1 MSHELPSLNRR
12 RFLSAAVSIG
22 SIAAL
27 TTLFVPPEY
36 AHAAVETLPETGW
49 VPPQSLATSYG
60 SNVYMKRMP
69 DGSGV
74 IKTYKDAFSTTS
86 VARADFFM
94 GADKKMKIAMS
105 VIGKNNQ
112 LQVVDVASG
121 VNTTTVT
128 PFTDSAGGLASV
140 QYNDRDGK
148 VYAIGDGEMYNWSQ
162 GAPAMVG
169 LGKLTEKTT
178 AGYGFA
184 FDSKGRVWAGGYP
197 QSIFASYDPATGA
210 IKSYPPVD
218 PKSAYV
224 RSITII
230 NDVVYLGTGSAAP
243 KIFYF
248 SVDTPEDVKQLPN
261 PSNIGPTG
269 FIDKL
274 DTHYGRLFAYYEDA
288 NRKARISVY
297 NPAWGTWRNFP
308 YAATGRQITSAN
320 GGEKIYFVATPSGQ
334 PLSII
339 EWNVRTNT
347 QGFTMPTPFAPK
359 TLHLDTSTGVPLL
372 YMFGEDAA
380 KENHIF
386 CVVNLTTKAVV
397 FDGGAEVKSATL
409 KVQDFIVSQ
418 DGKMYVGGYMG
429 DGIGSINIKDDTR
442 WRSGR
447 DNDIHQIEGMIEYD
461 RNTIYVGSYGSAVL
475 LKYTKTPHDVTT
487 LAKLRTDYGQSR
499 PFGWALAAGKI
510 ITGTVPDYGL
520 QGGALGIIDPVTNSV
535 EVVDNLINRQSI
547 LSLVGEGD
555 IVYGTTGIK
564 GGLGAAL
571 DENPAK
577 VFAYDVKNRKLLWT
591 TGATLKNESDIY
603 SPVIVGDRLFVA
615 VANGVIELDKSG
627 KALKTYLLSERPN
640 IPAWRNVRMAYDPK
654 GNSII
659 HRSSGV
665 ITAINLKDNS
675 RTILYTDDAAGIIKV
690 TDDGRL
696 FAVTDDSI
704 NISEI
709 STAYSP
715 TIESAGD
722 VISISPGGGINLKK
736 SDGAG
741 VFAASGIGIIS
752 SGYSDAKSVHA
763 VDWNNDGVYDLVSN
777 HTDGSLRVR
786 HGIRTGGFEE
796 PIVVSKAGM
805 GWDTKRI
812 TTGMWDSSTVFND
825 LLSIDSAGRLEQW
838 RVWSTGSVGLVKE
851 IGTGWSKYDIAI
863 FDYKYDGV
871 PGLVFRDG
879 AKMFWVP
886 RDATGRVS
894 PTSASRVEIA
904 AGGWSSCVEF
914 AAVKNHWRSYNG
926 IVWKD
931 TSGTL
936 RYTSN
941 LSSASLGGN
950 KEYGTSLAS
959 YRLGGTSK

>member
-36 AHAAVETLPETGW
+36 AHAAVDTLPETGW

-74 IKTYKDAFSTTS
+74 IKTYKDAFTTTS
-86 VARADFFM
+86 VARADFFK
-94 GADKKMKIAMS
+94 GTDNKMKIALS
-105 VIGKNNQ
+105 VIGKHNQ
-112 LQVVDVASG
+112 FQVLDVASG
-121 VNTTTVT
+121 VNTTTTT
-128 PFTDSAGGLASV
+128 PFTDSAGGLASI
-140 QYNDRDGK
+140 QYNSRDGK
-148 VYAIGDGEMYNWSQ
+148 VYAIGDGEMYSWSQ
-162 GAPAMVG
+162 GAPAMAG

-197 QSIFASYDPATGA
+197 QSIFACYDPATGT

-218 PKSAYV
+218 PESAYI

-230 NDVVYLGTGSAAP
+230 NDVVYLGTGSASP

-274 DTHYGRLFAYYEDA
+274 DTHYGRLFAFYEDV
-288 NRKARISVY
+288 NLKSRISVY
-297 NPAWGTWRNFP
+297 NPAWGTWRTFP
-308 YAATGRQITSAN
+308 YAATGRQVTSSN

-347 QGFTMPTPFAPK
+347 QGFTMPAPMAPK

-372 YMFGEDAA
+372 YMFGEDEA

-386 CVVNLTTKAVV
+386 CTVNLTTKAVV
-397 FDGGAEVKSATL
+397 FDGGADIKSAPL
-409 KVQDFIVSQ
+409 KVQDFIVSP

-429 DGIGSINIKDDTR
+429 DGIGSITIKDDVR

-447 DNDIHQIEGMIEYD
+447 ADGIHQIEGMMEYD
-461 RNTIYVGSYGSAVL
+461 RNTIYIGSYGSAVL
-475 LKYTKTPHDVTT
+475 LKYTKAPHEIIT

-499 PFGWALAAGKI
+499 PFGWAVAAGKI
-510 ITGTVPDYGL
+510 VTGTVPDYGL
-520 QGGALGIIDPVTNSV
+520 QGGALGIIDPVTNGV

-577 VFAYDVKNRKLLWT
+577 VFAYDVRTRKLLWT
-591 TGATLKNESDIY
+591 TGSTLKHESDIY

-615 VANGVIELDKSG
+615 VANGIIELDKSG
-627 KALKTYLLSERPN
+627 KAVKTYLLSERPN
-640 IPAWRNVRMAYDPK
+640 IPAWRNVRMAFDPRS
-654 GNSII
+654 NSLI

-665 ITAINLKDNS
+665 ITSINLKDNS
-675 RTILYTDDAAGIIKV
+675 RTILYTDDAAGIIKI

-696 FAVTDDSI
+696 FAVTDDSM

-709 STAYSP
+709 STAFSP

-722 VISISPGGGINLKK
+722 VVSISPGGGINLKK
-736 SDGAG
+736 SDGSGGYAS
-741 VFAASGIGIIS
+741 SGIGIIS
-752 SGYSDAKSVHA
+752 SGYSDAKSVHV

-786 HGIRTGGFEE
+786 HGIRTGGFGES
-796 PIVVSKAGM
+796 IVVSKAGM

-825 LLSIDSAGRLEQW
+825 LLSIDSSGRLEQW

-851 IGTGWSKYDIAI
+851 IGTGWGKYDIAM

-871 PGLVFRDG
+871 MGLIFREG

-926 IVWKD
+926 VVWKD
-931 TSGTL
+931 SAGTL